1 MRSIKKLIG
10 AMLLSLMVASS
21 FTGCG
26 QTNTSTSTDTNQPA
40 QEATQEASE
49 EKKDE
54 KKPVIGFSLPT
65 LQEERWARDKEAM
78 ENYAKSKGIDLLVQI
93 ADMDAQKQANQ
104 CENLISQGI
113 DVLIL
118 APHDASSAAA
128 IVESARVSNVPVI
141 SYDRLVMDTDLD
153 LYISFDNVKVGEIQ
167 GKYLTEHLDKGNIVW
182 LAGAPTDN
190 NAKLFKQGAAKY
202 LQPKIDSGDY
212 KVILEQDVIDWKPDN
227 ALKIMEQ
234 ALTLANNDIQ
244 GVLAPNDGTAGG
256 CIQAMNAQGITDKV
270 VITGQ
275 DAELAAAQRIVNG
288 EQDMTVFKDTRNLA
302 TAALDAAIAMAN
314 GEKVETNGAVTNNN
328 KMDVPSLLLE
338 PVAVDKDNI
347 DEILIDSGYL
357 KREDVYQN

>member
-128 IVESARVSNVPVI
+128 IVESARASNVPVI

>member
-1 MRSIKKLIG
+1 MKKSAKVLAA
-10 AMLLSLMVASS
+10 AMVCLLSVSLFA
-21 FTGCG
+21 GCG
-26 QTNTSTSTDTNQPA
+26 GSANVSKQGGTT
-40 QEATQEASE
+40 
-49 EKKDE
+49 KKI
-54 KKPVIGFSLPT
+54 KIGFSLPT

-78 ENYAKSKGIDLLVQI
+78 ESYAKSKEIELLVQI

-104 CENLISQGI
+104 CENLISQGVK
-113 DVLIL
+113 VLIL

-128 IVESARVSNVPVI
+128 IVESARASDVQVI

-167 GKYLTEHLDKGNIVW
+167 GQYFTEHLPKGNIVW

-202 LQPKIDSGDY
+202 LQPKIDSGEY
-212 KVILEQDVIDWKPDN
+212 KVVLEQDVIDWKPDN

-256 CIQAMNAQGITDKV
+256 AIQAMNAQGITKNV
-270 VITGQ
+270 IITGQ
-275 DAELAAAQRIVNG
+275 DAELAAAQRIVSG

-302 TAALDAAIAMAN
+302 TAAIDAAIAMA
-314 GEKVETNGAVTNNN
+314 GGSKVETKGAVTNNN
-328 KMDVPSLLLE
+328 KIDVPSLLLV
-338 PVAVDKDNI
+338 PVAVDKENI
-347 DEILIDSGYL
+347 DEVLIDSGYL
-357 KREDVYQN
+357 NKADVYK